1 MRDGPGEEPAPERGG
16 RDRGGEEEHRATP
29 AAREEAHGA
38 ADARRPLE
46 RGRELGR
53 SSGGDEEVVD
63 AAETLALVRGQVLAE
78 ELVEVGRTAR
88 HSSSPSS
95 RSARRCRPLRVRV
108 FTVPS
113 GTFR

>member
-1 MRDGPGEEPAPERGG
+1 MRDGAAEEPSSEGGG

-29 AAREEAHGA
+29 PAREETHRA

-53 SSGGDEEVVD
+53 RPGGDEEVVD
-63 AAETLALVRGQVLAE
+63 AAQALALVPRQILAE
-78 ELVEVGRTAR
+78 ELVEVGRAAR
-88 HSSSPSS
+88 HSSSPSR
-95 RSARRCRPLRVRV
+95 RSARRWRPLRVRV